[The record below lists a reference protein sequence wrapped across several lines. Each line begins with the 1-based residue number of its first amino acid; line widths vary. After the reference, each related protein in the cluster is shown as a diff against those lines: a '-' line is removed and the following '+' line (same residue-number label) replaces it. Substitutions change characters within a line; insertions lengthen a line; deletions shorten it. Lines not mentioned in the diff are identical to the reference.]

1 MCVLREEGA
10 TAQGRP
16 FPLGRWVSLVPSLSD
31 LAFLIPVLVLFR
43 CTTGVG
49 WLLSDSDT
57 GWHIRTG
64 EWILRNW
71 RIPST
76 DLFSFTRTGEPWFAW
91 EWLSDVSMAAAHSHF
106 GLAGV
111 VLLSLL
117 ILGVTSLCIYRN
129 TVEECQHRL
138 IAISLTSLA
147 VAASTIHWLARP
159 HLVTPL
165 FAAVFCCVLNRVEK
179 RAIGELFLLLL
190 PTLTILWVNL
200 HGGFFV
206 AIVLL
211 ATYGL
216 GAAAEELVRGRSD
229 SGWVRARKYL
239 LAAGACLVASL
250 VNPYGYRLHVH
261 VAQYLGSSFY
271 FKRISEF
278 QSVDFHSF
286 TAAYFE
292 TLLVL
297 AIAAAAWHLGKG
309 RLIQALLL
317 LSWSHF
323 ALFSVRNI
331 PIFAAVSAP
340 GIGLAIRD
348 WFQFASSR
356 WPVDWRRKLVA
367 SLDELET
374 GLRVIATNEHRR
386 HWHLAP
392 WITILVLALLL
403 AHPGHVKALHADFD
417 ASAFPIDA
425 ATFLSRKGPALPL
438 RLYASWQWGGYL
450 IYRLWP
456 SVRVFDDGRTDFY
469 GPRFVEEGLRVWE
482 VRPDWV
488 DIFAKYQVNAA
499 LIPVDSALGT
509 VLHER
514 ADWRLV
520 YSDRVALMFVKIEKP
535 EMRAAQSR
543 GEVRA
548 ESDWRGPYARDKRS
562 CEHR

>member
-1 MCVLREEGA
+1 MCVLREEDA
-10 TAQGRP
+10 TAQRRP

-31 LAFLIPVLVLFR
+31 VAFLMPILVLFR

-64 EWILRNW
+64 EWILSKRQ
-71 RIPST
+71 IPSS
-76 DLFSFTRTGEPWFAW
+76 DLFSFTRTGQPWFAW

-106 GLAGV
+106 GLGGV
-111 VLLSLL
+111 VFLSVLV
-117 ILGVTSLCIYRN
+117 LGATSLSIYRN
-129 TVEECQHRL
+129 TVEACHHRL

-147 VAASTIHWLARP
+147 MAASTIHWLARP

-165 FAAVFCCVLNRVEK
+165 LAAVFCCVLDRVEK
-179 RAIGELFLLLL
+179 TGDERFLLW
-190 PTLTILWVNL
+190 PPALTMLWVNL

-206 AIVLL
+206 GIILL
-211 ATYGL
+211 MTYGL
-216 GAAAEELVRGRSD
+216 GAAAEELVHGRWN

-239 LAAGACLVASL
+239 LTAAACVVASL
-250 VNPYGYRLHVH
+250 LNPYGYRLQVH

-286 TAAYFE
+286 TAAYVE

-309 RLIQALLL
+309 RLIHALLL

-331 PIFAAVSAP
+331 PIFAVVSAP

-348 WFQFASSR
+348 WWQFANSG
-356 WPVDWRRKLVA
+356 WPVDWRRKLLACLV
-367 SLDELET
+367 ELET
-374 GLRVIATNEHRR
+374 GLQAIATNGRRR

-403 AHPGHVKALHADFD
+403 SRPGHVKALHADFD
-417 ASAFPIDA
+417 ANAFPTDA
-425 ATFLSRKGPALPL
+425 ATFLFRNEPALPL

-456 SVRVFDDGRTDFY
+456 SIRVFDDGRTDFY
-469 GPRFVEEGLRVWE
+469 GPRFVEQGLRTWE
-482 VRPDWV
+482 AGPDWAE
-488 DIFAKYQVNAA
+488 ILAQYRVNAA
-499 LIPVDSALGT
+499 LLPVDSPLAT
-509 VLHER
+509 VLGES
-514 ADWRLV
+514 AEWKLM
-520 YSDRVALMFVKIEKP
+520 YSDRVALMFVKKTNE
-535 EMRAAQSR
+535 R
-543 GEVRA
+543 
-548 ESDWRGPYARDKRS
+548 
-562 CEHR
+562 